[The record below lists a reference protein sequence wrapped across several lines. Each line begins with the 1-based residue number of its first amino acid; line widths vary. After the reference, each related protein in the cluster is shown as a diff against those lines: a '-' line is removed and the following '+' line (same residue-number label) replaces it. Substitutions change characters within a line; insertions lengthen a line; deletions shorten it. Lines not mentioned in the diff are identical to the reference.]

1 MAGLKIGIYKSLD
14 DISKNWKFNKK
25 FYPKIN
31 QNLRKEL
38 INGWLKTVN
47 KTINQNQ

>member
-1 MAGLKIGIYKSLD
+1 MIFRNIGNLIKR
-14 DISKNWKFNKK
+14 FT
-25 FYPKIN
+25 PKIN